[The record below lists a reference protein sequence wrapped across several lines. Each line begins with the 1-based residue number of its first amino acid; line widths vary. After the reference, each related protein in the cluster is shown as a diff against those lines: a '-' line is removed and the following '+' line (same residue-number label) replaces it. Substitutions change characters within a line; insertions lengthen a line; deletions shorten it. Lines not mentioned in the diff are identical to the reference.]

1 MHAAEFEYMS
11 PPSLERVISLLDRHG
26 DEAKLLAGGQSLIP
40 MMTLR
45 LLQPR
50 FVIDLKD
57 LLDGDIRRDDGW
69 LVIPGGVRHRTL
81 TRDPQVAAHAPAVSQ
96 AARRIGNVR
105 VRTLGTIGG
114 SVAHADPAAELPC
127 VLTALG
133 AEIGVLGKDGRR
145 VIPAGD
151 FFVTYLTT
159 ALGPTELVVEVRVP
173 SLQAG
178 TGQAFAEM
186 TRRASDFAVVEV
198 AAVVQ
203 VDDAGRCRRV
213 SLVYGGVADSPLD
226 VSAEASAVLVG
237 ERPSAQAFLE
247 VAQRA
252 RRLAQ
257 PPDDVHGSAA
267 YRSQLIETL
276 GRRVLHDAAEHAR
289 AGRG

>member
-1 MHAAEFEYMS
+1 MYAAEFEYLS
-11 PPSLERVISLLDRHG
+11 PPSVERVIALLDRHG
-26 DEAKLLAGGQSLIP
+26 DDAKVLAGGQSLVP

-50 FVIDLKD
+50 FLIDLKG
-57 LLDGDIRRDDGW
+57 LLDGAIHRDDGW
-69 LVIPGGVRHRTL
+69 LTIPGGVRHRTL
-81 TRDPQVAAHAPAVSQ
+81 AQDSQVAAHAPAVSA
-96 AARRIGNVR
+96 AARHIGNVR

-133 AEIGVLGKDGRR
+133 AEIGVLGKNGRR
-145 VIPAGD
+145 VIPASD

-159 ALGPTELVVEVRVP
+159 ALEPTELVVDVRIP
-173 SLQAG
+173 SLQPG

-186 TRRASDFAVVEV
+186 TRRATDFAVVEA

-203 VDDAGRCRRV
+203 LDAAGRCRRV
-213 SLVYGGVADSPLD
+213 SLVYGGIGDKPLEM
-226 VSAEASAVLVG
+226 SQEAAAVLLD
-237 ERPSAQAFLE
+237 ERPSAQAFGE

-257 PPDDVHGSAA
+257 PHSDVHGTAA

-276 GRRVLHDAAEHAR
+276 GRRVLHRAAEQAR
-289 AGRG
+289 GGQG